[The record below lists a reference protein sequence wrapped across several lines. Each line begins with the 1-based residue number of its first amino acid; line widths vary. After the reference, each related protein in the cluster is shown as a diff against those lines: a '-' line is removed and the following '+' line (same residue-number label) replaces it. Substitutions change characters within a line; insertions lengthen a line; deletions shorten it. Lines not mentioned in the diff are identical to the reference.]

1 MEIYN
6 SYFAKGSTNKKI
18 LSLPLLG
25 VGYLILRDAAAVWL
39 THTRV
44 HKAGKCCSGRE
55 IKTED
60 RLFIVLYPLIWAHLS
75 VKSQSWD
82 IVEREYLYA
91 NSASNYASR
100 YRKVKQSH
108 EDYLPWPTLN
118 SDWHNIWGL
127 NEIFLPRWRDLPKS
141 EVCGT
146 PLNWNLCSICSNY
159 CFVINTGNAGLI
171 N

>member
-60 RLFIVLYPLIWAHLS
+60 RLFIVLYPLI
-75 VKSQSWD
+75 
-82 IVEREYLYA
+82 
-91 NSASNYASR
+91 
-100 YRKVKQSH
+100 
-108 EDYLPWPTLN
+108 
-118 SDWHNIWGL
+118 
-127 NEIFLPRWRDLPKS
+127 
-141 EVCGT
+141 
-146 PLNWNLCSICSNY
+146 
-159 CFVINTGNAGLI
+159 
-171 N
+171 